1 MTENTWTPPS
11 EEIQK
16 LFRFDNVA
24 STSQSENAGLTQNDD
39 FVAPFSEDEFAKI
52 PTTLAK
58 AIRRSSVLLIQT
70 ETARKA
76 AIETNNE
83 LKAIQNLLIR
93 YAKKQLKT
101 AEKTEMEMDV
111 NSKKEKGFRR
121 PCRISD
127 AMCEFIGKPVGSAS
141 SRVEVNNAIHD
152 YIRKQGLIDPENS
165 RGIIPDDKLLTI
177 LSESANGNVI
187 TYFSLQKYIKHHF
200 LKSVK

>member
-1 MTENTWTPPS
+1 MIENNWKPPS

-16 LFRFDNVA
+16 LFRFDNQDEIHPE
-24 STSQSENAGLTQNDD
+24 STSAQIQDKDDLPFSDDD
-39 FVAPFSEDEFAKI
+39 FSKI

-58 AIRRSSVLLIQT
+58 AIKRSNALLAQT
-70 ETARKA
+70 EVARKT

-83 LKAIQNLLIR
+83 LKAIHTLLVR
-93 YAKKQLKT
+93 YAKKQLKEAGK
-101 AEKTEMEMDV
+101 AEIEQDA

-127 AMCEFIGKPVGSAS
+127 AMCEFIGKPVGSTT
-141 SRVEVNNAIHD
+141 SRVEVNNTIHD

-165 RGIIPDDKLLTI
+165 RRILPDAKLLSI